1 MNNRVVTDDKRW
13 PRSVYRDGDEP
24 DARFSLAN
32 ERTML
37 AWIRTALGLVAAG
50 VVADAVQLPLPD
62 LLRRIMAGL
71 LVTLGGVT
79 AVGGWLRWARVE
91 QALRR
96 RQPLPAPSLAA
107 VVVGGLAVVTIMTML
122 AVGFR

>member
-1 MNNRVVTDDKRW
+1 VTDDKRW
-13 PRSVYRDGDEP
+13 PRSVYRTGDEP

-50 VVADAVQLPLPD
+50 VVADAVQLPLPGP
-62 LLRRIMAGL
+62 LRRVLAGL
-71 LVTLGGVT
+71 LVTLGAVA

-91 QALRR
+91 RALRMR
-96 RQPLPAPSLAA
+96 LPLPAPSLAA
-107 VVVGGLAVVTIMTML
+107 VIVGGLAVVTVMTL
-122 AVGFR
+122 LVIVVR

>member
-1 MNNRVVTDDKRW
+1 MNDRAVTDDKRW
-13 PRSVYRDGDEP
+13 PRSVYRAGDEP
-24 DARFSLAN
+24 DVRFSLAN

-62 LLRRIMAGL
+62 LLRRILAGL
-71 LVTLGGVT
+71 LVVLG
-79 AVGGWLRWARVE
+79 AVAAMGGWLRWARVE
-91 QALRR
+91 RALRE

-107 VVVGGLAVVTIMTML
+107 VIVGGLAVVTVVTLLVI
-122 AVGFR
+122 VVR